1 MADNGN
7 IYSVIVTNSS
17 GSDTGKATLEVVAG
31 SLVGSP
37 QGMTHY
43 YKLEESA
50 PPYIDS
56 FGFTDATSSATPS
69 QVTGIVG
76 NAQNFSGAEKI
87 DIPDDNVS
95 DWEPNESFSLEFWMK
110 TTATPPDLNIAIG
123 RNDASTNLQWW
134 VGFNPDGKASFQLI
148 DMNNDG
154 VLIGDKGPVVNDGS
168 WHLVA
173 AVRNGSLGKNY
184 LYIDGSK
191 VDSADHAYSATFEGS
206 VAVNIGYLNLAPYYY
221 FNGNLDEVAMYNVA
235 LSQSAI
241 QEHYDNGQVG
251 HGYNKFIS
259 APTNLVAI
267 KNVADTTNVDLTWD
281 DNSSNELG
289 FIIQRAVGDSD
300 AVTVY
305 TNIDTV
311 GADITAY
318 TDTTVSDTTTYTYRV
333 YGYNSELVSDFSNKA
348 EITTP
353 VPVEL
358 TSFTANISD
367 GKVVLNWQTATEIN
381 NSGFSIQRSSDN
393 ISFKEIAFI
402 RGHGTTTDQS
412 VYSYIDNSI
421 LSGKYYYR
429 LKQVDFNGSFSYT
442 SSIGVNIGIPKNF
455 SLDQNY
461 PNPFNPST
469 TIRFA
474 LPTNAKVSIKLY
486 NTLGQEVVDIL
497 NNEQLNAGVHEKVF
511 NASSFSSGVYFYRL
525 EAKGDDGSSFA
536 KTKRLVLIK

>member
-1 MADNGN
+1 MKLKTITFCLVLSLYSLCFAQTNINGRFVVMIN
-7 IYSVIVTNSS
+7 NGINYSVKVQISSSTANSHLGSSNLRFDFVGGISYPLNPAQDTN
-17 GSDTGKATLEVVAG
+17 
-31 SLVGSP
+31 
-37 QGMTHY
+37 
-43 YKLEESA
+43 
-50 PPYIDS
+50 YI
-56 FGFTDATSSATPS
+56 FH
-69 QVTGIVG
+69 
-76 NAQNFSGAEKI
+76 NFSGGNYEVGKI
-87 DIPDDNVS
+87 
-95 DWEPNESFSLEFWMK
+95 
-110 TTATPPDLNIAIG
+110 
-123 RNDASTNLQWW
+123 
-134 VGFNPDGKASFQLI
+134 
-148 DMNNDG
+148 
-154 VLIGDKGPVVNDGS
+154 
-168 WHLVA
+168 
-173 AVRNGSLGKNY
+173 VR
-184 LYIDGSK
+184 
-191 VDSADHAYSATFEGS
+191 
-206 VAVNIGYLNLAPYYY
+206 P
-221 FNGNLDEVAMYNVA
+221 
-235 LSQSAI
+235 
-241 QEHYDNGQVG
+241 
-251 HGYNKFIS
+251 
-259 APTNLVAI
+259 
-267 KNVADTTNVDLTWD
+267 
-281 DNSSNELG
+281 SSNEIGINIELNNLNNG
-289 FIIQRAVGDSD
+289 TLVAQYPDWTDV
-300 AVTVY
+300 VT
-305 TNIDTV
+305 IDF
-311 GADITAY
+311 
-318 TDTTVSDTTTYTYRV
+318 TTVDADSSASLNWETPACVFFADDESTLLNEENFGDETT
-333 YGYNSELVSDFSNKA
+333 L
-348 EITTP
+348 P

-358 TSFTANISD
+358 TSFTANTSD